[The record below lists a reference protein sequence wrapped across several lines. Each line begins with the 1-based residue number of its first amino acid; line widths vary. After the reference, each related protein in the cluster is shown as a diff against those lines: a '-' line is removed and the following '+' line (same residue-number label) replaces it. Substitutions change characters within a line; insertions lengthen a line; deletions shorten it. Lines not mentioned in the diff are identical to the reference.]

1 MVGENAMEETAPD
14 LLGLAETL
22 RQHERA
28 GTVVFAIYEILSSAE
43 YTDEEI
49 LEVSEALG
57 NIVS

>member
-1 MVGENAMEETAPD
+1 MEETAPD

-28 GTVVFAIYEILSSAE
+28 GTVAFAIYEILSSAE